1 MPRRRP
7 LSARTAVSQR
17 LIAEKQKALE
27 TAAPPVSLQVAARAM
42 RARCEVRA

>member
-7 LSARTAVSQR
+7 LSARTVSQR

-27 TAAPPVSLQVAARAM
+27 TAAPPVSLQVSARAM
-42 RARCEVRA
+42 RACCEVRA